1 MERTRGTACRG
12 VVFGGGMDPAGQK
25 RCNAGTG
32 KESRCVDQRIAV
44 SQQRR
49 KSAESDQETAWPEEK
64 NRPQNALM

>member
-1 MERTRGTACRG
+1 
-12 VVFGGGMDPAGQK
+12 MDPAGQK
-25 RCNAGTG
+25 GCNAGTG
-32 KESRCVDQRIAV
+32 KESRCVDQGIAA